1 MSKEKIV
8 EPQYIFSPLNNYM
21 INYKVYYMSLG
32 EKVLSFLVTLIIGGA
47 VGLVFYGDLFKVEGE
62 PTTATHIS
70 NVVVFIGVGLLAAK
84 IFIPAIT
91 AKLKEQRDKKLQK
104 QFLDFLETLLVS
116 LTAGNTVNDS
126 FINAERDLQNQYSEG
141 EMIVRE
147 LMEITTGLSNGKTL
161 EEMLISFGD
170 RSNNEDILNFSN
182 VMSNCYRLGG
192 DFKDVVRKTSDI
204 INDKIAVAQ
213 EIETKISSNK
223 LQLNA
228 MTLMP
233 IALVAML
240 KMSSPSFA
248 ENLSSFL
255 GVLVTTV
262 AIGIFVASYFWGQKI
277 VDIR

>member
-1 MSKEKIV
+1 M
-8 EPQYIFSPLNNYM
+8 
-21 INYKVYYMSLG
+21 
-32 EKVLSFLVTLIIGGA
+32 
-47 VGLVFYGDLFKVEGE
+47 
-62 PTTATHIS
+62 
-70 NVVVFIGVGLLAAK
+70 
-84 IFIPAIT
+84 
-91 AKLKEQRDKKLQK
+91 
-104 QFLDFLETLLVS
+104 S